1 MDGLYDGRRQKRR
14 QLKAGGPELRYLLG
28 IYILL
33 AHISF
38 AGIHIFWGSQS
49 HQENQDI
56 KVKRV
61 KVYSA
66 WDKSYWTHQEKGQKY
81 PDMKDNTEKGQKRVW
96 LRLEEAADS
105 EWPFLHQPQMFLLLS
120 SANDPTGKT
129 RSRPRKSSPFLGNQC
144 TKSHQIVKPL
154 KNHMK
159 NDHKCFLHQPQ
170 MFLLLSSANDPTG
183 KTRSRPRKSFLFSSR

>member
-1 MDGLYDGRRQKRR
+1 MIVSLFLDGLYDGRRQKRR
-14 QLKAGGPELRYLLG
+14 QLKPGGPELRYLLG

-66 WDKSYWTHQEKGQKY
+66 WDKSY
-81 PDMKDNTEKGQKRVW
+81 
-96 LRLEEAADS
+96 
-105 EWPFLHQPQMFLLLS
+105 
-120 SANDPTGKT
+120 
-129 RSRPRKSSPFLGNQC
+129 
-144 TKSHQIVKPL
+144 
-154 KNHMK
+154 
-159 NDHKCFLHQPQ
+159 
-170 MFLLLSSANDPTG
+170 
-183 KTRSRPRKSFLFSSR
+183 